1 MSKVRKIGGV
11 KRDIKDSNV
20 YRFIGL
26 LLAIGAFCAAV
37 GISLSRAGAQ
47 ATRPSEPILIGDRCE
62 PFVDLYLVDR
72 MAGVTHRFQRPIE
85 IRNLAHPPSPGYYST
100 VIYEK
105 GKYRHYCRE
114 TIPGYKG
121 SDEDG
126 NSGEV
131 TAYEEST
138 DGINWTRPE
147 LGLFEV
153 NGSRANSYVL
163 ANMPPFSHNFS
174 PFLDARPGC
183 PPEQRFKALAGTM
196 GKSGGLVA
204 FVSADGIRW
213 SKLRDDPVIKPP
225 VAGPATAVP
234 LMFDSQNVAHWSATE
249 KQYVAYCRQ
258 SIKGLR
264 SIVRTASDDF
274 VTWSPFVPVP
284 GNLEGEHLYT
294 SQAHPYFRAPHI
306 TIGLAT
312 RFFPDKGRST
322 DIVLLTSRDGRSFDR
337 VLKEAFIRP
346 APTKESWGN
355 RGNYAALNVF
365 PLRDDTP
372 GIQAEHWRYLNPQH
386 MGIMVRDRIYYL
398 PVDAFAS
405 INAGFDEGE
414 MTTKPLVFSGKEL
427 SLNFETS
434 AAGFI
439 RVEIQD
445 AAGKVIP
452 GYSAEDMKEDLR
464 DNNRGTI
471 VAWKTGSDV
480 SKLAG
485 KPIRLRFVMREAD
498 LYSIRF
504 VSR

>member
-1 MSKVRKIGGV
+1 MH
-11 KRDIKDSNV
+11 NV
-20 YRFIGL
+20 FRMVL
-26 LLAIGAFCAAV
+26 VVGAFYAVV
-37 GISLSRAGAQ
+37 GIGSVQAHAQ
-47 ATRPSEPILIGDRCE
+47 ATRPSEPVFIGDRWE
-62 PFVDLYLVDR
+62 PFVDLYLVDQ
-72 MAGVTHRFQRPIE
+72 MKGVSHQFQKPIE
-85 IRNLAHPPSPGYYST
+85 IRNLQHPPSPGYYST
-100 VIYEK
+100 VIFEK
-105 GKYRHYCRE
+105 NKYRHYCRE

-126 NSGEV
+126 NAGEV

-153 NGSRANSYVL
+153 NGSRANNYVL
-163 ANMPPFSHNFS
+163 ANTPPFSHNFS

-196 GKSGGLVA
+196 DKSGGLVA
-204 FVSADGIRW
+204 FASGDGVRW
-213 SKLRDDPVIKPP
+213 SKLREEAVLKPI
-225 VAGPATAVP
+225 ADRM
-234 LMFDSQNVAHWSATE
+234 MFDSQNVAFWSPVE
-249 KQYVAYCRQ
+249 KCYVAYCR
-258 SIKGLR
+258 IYRNNLR
-264 SIVRTASDDF
+264 SIVRATSPDF
-274 VTWSPFVPVP
+274 LNWSAFEDVPA
-284 GNLEGEHLYT
+284 NLRDEHLYT

-312 RFFPDKGRST
+312 RFFPDRGRST
-322 DIVLLTSRDGRSFDR
+322 DIALLSSRDGKSFDR

-346 APTKESWGN
+346 APTRESWGN

-372 GIQAEHWRYLNPQH
+372 GIQAEHWRYLNAQH

-398 PVDAFAS
+398 PLDGFAS
-405 INAGFDEGE
+405 INAGFEEGA
-414 MTTKPLVFSGKEL
+414 MTTKPLLFSGKEL
-427 SLNFETS
+427 MLNFETS

-445 AAGKVIP
+445 EAGKIIP
-452 GYSAEDMKEDLR
+452 GYTAADMKDDLR
-464 DNNRGTI
+464 GNNRGTA
-471 VAWKTGSDV
+471 VAWKTGSDL

-485 KPIRLRFVMREAD
+485 RPIRVRFVMREAD

-504 VSR
+504 ATRQ